1 MEVGHYLRCTNTTV
15 QDGEPNMALL
25 KQSSFKVLNTLKNRA
40 YCPKPH
46 NPNGNPKGRHC
57 GKFLNDGFY
66 NSCRSWIIS
75 PLESWGQID
84 IGSVGT
90 VNQVFLGSGHSQ
102 GFADRVLSDFDI
114 LVSTTKASDNSNAPS
129 WKEAYTHKQ
138 GPVRET
144 PNINT

>member
-1 MEVGHYLRCTNTTV
+1 
-15 QDGEPNMALL
+15 
-25 KQSSFKVLNTLKNRA
+25 
-40 YCPKPH
+40 
-46 NPNGNPKGRHC
+46 NPNGNPKGRYC
-57 GKFLNDGFY
+57 SKFLNDGFY